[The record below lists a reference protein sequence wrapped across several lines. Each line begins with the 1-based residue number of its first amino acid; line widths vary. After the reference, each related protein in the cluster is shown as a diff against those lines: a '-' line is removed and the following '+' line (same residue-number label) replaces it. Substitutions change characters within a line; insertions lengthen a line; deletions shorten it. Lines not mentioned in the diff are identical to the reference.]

1 MPCFK
6 IRFGWQYSAELLE
19 CYLKLSLII
28 VRNSVE
34 LCFDSIIIVADV
46 IDMWDIYHVHHDCH
60 LNSAYKYETT
70 PSSWGTNLRKEADV
84 NEQPLSYS
92 DTKAQRREITVYN
105 PIHYTFFLRMCAT
118 KVVRH
123 HRINLTLRYHI
134 FETILGE
141 QHWRLLWMCS
151 QGGHEQQLVSK
162 SGGLGQFQRWD
173 VFCQWRQSVLH
184 VFWARPC
191 SCS

>member
-1 MPCFK
+1 MPCFR

-28 VRNSVE
+28 VCNSVE

-118 KVVRH
+118 KFDPAIPHFWDYTR
-123 HRINLTLRYHI
+123 RTALTPPLDVFSGRPWTAAGQQI
-134 FETILGE
+134 RGT
-141 QHWRLLWMCS
+141 QPVPAMRRLQPMATVCS
-151 QGGHEQQLVSK
+151 PCF
-162 SGGLGQFQRWD
+162 LGQT
-173 VFCQWRQSVLH
+173 L
-184 VFWARPC
+184 
-191 SCS
+191 